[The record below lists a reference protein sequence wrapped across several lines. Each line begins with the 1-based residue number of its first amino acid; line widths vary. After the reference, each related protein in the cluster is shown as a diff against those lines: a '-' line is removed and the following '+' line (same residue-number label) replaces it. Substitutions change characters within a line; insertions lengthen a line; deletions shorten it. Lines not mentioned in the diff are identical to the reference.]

1 MVNLQNANTIWV
13 SNFWAKNFFLIL
25 RICMLDCWILSERNN
40 DPSSELMD
48 LVILWRLDDEA
59 MDFGVATPVPLRPL
73 HWSMLRPR
81 KADCWH
87 PTVVVVGWWS
97 KKRRGFSTTIST
109 IMGQCPSEK
118 RSNKPLDG
126 LGVASVKNGR
136 QRFLDV
142 ICSKLYS
149 TQLYVYTWK
158 IIICMCIYTY
168 IYKICICI
176 HKYNF
181 I

>member
-13 SNFWAKNFFLIL
+13 YNFWAKNFFLIL

-48 LVILWRLDDEA
+48 LDGDSVE
-59 MDFGVATPVPLRPL
+59 
-73 HWSMLRPR
+73 
-81 KADCWH
+81 
-87 PTVVVVGWWS
+87 VGWWS
-97 KKRRGFSTTIST
+97 HGFWGRRPGAPAASPLKHASPKESRLLASNCRGCWVAVKKKEGIQHISST
-109 IMGQCPSEK
+109 IMGQCPWEK

-149 TQLYVYTWK
+149 TQYMYTKYAYVY
-158 IIICMCIYTY
+158 I
-168 IYKICICI
+168 
-176 HKYNF
+176 
-181 I
+181 